1 MEQGPDVKIFDDLD
15 AAAKDAGSALGRG
28 ARPLIFERI
37 DWFRLVDR
45 YTPPKGR
52 KLIIRSEDQAGRA
65 WLFLDSRD
73 GAAEPLANWYSLRF
87 GSIVERRNGAA
98 PNLDALAQGLRSAG
112 ISRLKLEPLA
122 ADDPLP
128 DALKRSGWLVRRG
141 KATESWRI
149 RTSGLS
155 FDDYWA
161 SRPSRLRNTAR
172 RRAKS
177 AGLEIRI
184 HDRFDP
190 DAWRDYEKVYES
202 SWKPSEGAPDM
213 LRALAELEG
222 EAGTLRLGLAY
233 LEGRPVASQLWLVE
247 NGQATIHKL
256 AYAEDA
262 KHCSPGTVLSVEMF
276 RRALDVDKVDLI
288 DFGIGGDA
296 YKAEWM
302 SEAEPLY
309 GLQAFDLRSARGI
322 AGAARAAAAKLVPA
336 LRSH

>member
-1 MEQGPDVKIFDDLD
+1 MEQASDVKIFEDLD
-15 AAAKDAGSALGRG
+15 AAAQDAGAALGRD

-45 YTPPKGR
+45 YTPAKGR
-52 KLIIRSEDQAGRA
+52 KLIIRSEEPAGRA
-65 WLFLDSRD
+65 WLFLDSKD

-87 GSIVERRNGAA
+87 GSIVEARNGTA
-98 PNLDALAQGLRSAG
+98 PRLDALADGLRQAG
-112 ISRLKLEPLA
+112 ISRLRLEPIA

-128 DALKRSGWLVRRG
+128 AALGRKGWMIVRG
-141 KATESWRI
+141 KVSESWRI

-161 SRPSRLRNTAR
+161 GRPSRLRNTAR

-177 AGLEIRI
+177 ANLEIRI
-184 HDRFDP
+184 HDRFDAA
-190 DAWRDYEKVYES
+190 AWGDYEKVYEA
-202 SWKPSEGAPDM
+202 SWKPAEGAPGM
-213 LRALAELEG
+213 LRALAEQEG
-222 EAGTLRLGLAY
+222 AAGTLRLGLAY
-233 LEGRPVASQLWLVE
+233 LDGRPVASQLWLVE
-247 NGQATIHKL
+247 NGTATIHKL

-262 KHCSPGTVLSVEMF
+262 KHCSPGTILSVEMF
-276 RRALDVDKVDLI
+276 RRALDVDKVDMI
-288 DFGIGGDA
+288 DFGIGGDG

-309 GLQAFDLRSARGI
+309 GVKAFDLLSPRGL